1 MCFPSGISLFLKPP
15 VSVLVILYS
24 VAMFC
29 VCAAASAS
37 SARFSM
43 KTLLSALVFLL
54 TSLSSSEYLLCIYSA
69 AVPSVVEIWR
79 RLASFLLLFFH
90 QLLSMCLT

>member
-1 MCFPSGISLFLKPP
+1 MCVFHLWVCFAPQVTTFPSTSFTGISLFLKPP

-43 KTLLSALVFLL
+43 KALLSALVFLLL
-54 TSLSSSEYLLCIYSA
+54 TSLSSSEYLLCSC
-69 AVPSVVEIWR
+69 
-79 RLASFLLLFFH
+79 SF
-90 QLLSMCLT
+90 SR